1 MTVDTTCGHKLIMVQ
16 YRFDFLDSD
25 GVVFATHE
33 IAHCCDGAA
42 IRAGH
47 SINGFP
53 RIGAGFRIWRG
64 SHLVFW
70 QLNVLPEPARAR
82 QGTLV

>member
-1 MTVDTTCGHKLIMVQ
+1 MVQ

-33 IAHCCDGAA
+33 IAHCCDRAA
-42 IRAGH
+42 IHAGQ

-53 RIGAGFRIWRG
+53 TIGAGFRIWRG
-64 SHLVFW
+64 GHLVFW
-70 QLNVLPEPARAR
+70 QHNMLPEPDRAR
-82 QGTLV
+82 QDSLL